1 MREAQDILACEE
13 KLRTAMIAGDVETLS
28 ELIDDDLVFTGP
40 MGNVMTKEE
49 DLEAHRSRVLCIQR
63 LDLFETA
70 FHPLHEIIVVTTK
83 ARLEAIYDQNPV
95 SGTFA
100 YTRIWHQDEH
110 GWRISAGHCSRIG
123 DL

>member
-1 MREAQDILACEE
+1 MLETQVILACEE

-40 MGNVMTKEE
+40 TGAVMTKEE
-49 DLEAHRSRVLCIQR
+49 DLEAHRSRTLLIQR
-63 LDLFETA
+63 LDLFETVL
-70 FHPLHEIIVVTTK
+70 HPMRGDFVATTK
-83 ARLEAIYDQNPV
+83 AKLEATYDQHPV

-100 YTRIWHQDEH
+100 YTRIWHEGER
-110 GWRISAGHCSRIG
+110 GWRVTAGHCSRIG